1 MNQLKKKMLLIK
13 LPYWLGI
20 AADALW
26 AVALIFPA
34 LYGILVGIQDFNP
47 ALEIRLIMGI
57 GGSLMTGWTFLLIWA
72 IQKPI
77 ERRMV
82 SLLTAFPVVFG
93 IFIVSLTGYLNGN
106 TSNVWLIAKTLL
118 LMILMLNSY
127 ILAGKVESDTQ

>member
-1 MNQLKKKMLLIK
+1 MNQLKKKMFLIK

-34 LYGILVGIQDFNP
+34 IYGILVGIQDFNP

-57 GGSLMTGWTFLLIWA
+57 AGSLMTGWTILLIWA
-72 IQKPI
+72 VRKPI
-77 ERRMV
+77 ERKMV

-106 TSNVWLIAKTLL
+106 TSNIWLIAKTLI

-127 ILAGKVESDTQ
+127 ILAGKLEPDN